1 MPYYIYI
8 TTNPNK
14 KSLYIGVTNNL
25 EQRIIEHYLNRGNTK
40 TYAGKYFCYN
50 LIYYES
56 FQYIDEAIAREKE
69 IKGWVR
75 SKKEK
80 LIDTFNL
87 ERNFLNNELFGH
99 WPPKETLYSRNE

>member
-25 EQRIIEHYLNRGNTK
+25 EQRIIEHYLNRGNDK
-40 TYAGKYFCYN
+40 TYAGKYYCYN

-56 FQYIDEAIAREKE
+56 FQYIDQAIAREKE
-69 IKGWVR
+69 LKGWVR

-87 ERNFLNNELFGH
+87 ERTFLNKELFGH
-99 WPPKETLYSRNE
+99 WPPKEIICSRNQ

>member
-1 MPYYIYI
+1 MPYHIYI

-25 EQRIIEHYLNRGNTK
+25 EQRIIEHYLNRGKPK

-56 FQYIDEAIAREKE
+56 FQYIEEAIAREKE

-75 SKKEK
+75 IKKEK

-87 ERNFLNNELFGH
+87 ERKFLNNELFGH
-99 WPPKETLYSRNE
+99 WPPKETLYNRNE